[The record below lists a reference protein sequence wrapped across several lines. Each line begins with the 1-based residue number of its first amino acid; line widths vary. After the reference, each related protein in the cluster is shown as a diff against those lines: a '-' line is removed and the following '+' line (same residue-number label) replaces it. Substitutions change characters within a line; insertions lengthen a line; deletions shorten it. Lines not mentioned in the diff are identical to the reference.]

1 MEEDLEKT
9 KKTKA
14 VPEDLFPDLPSEY
27 QDGRDELNLAEFPI
41 SAIGS
46 RSDPSVKTLR
56 FEDRTFDKASGEMIH
71 RRLTITAS
79 DEHGLPTTADDEVL
93 LGLLQMSRLQKFESP
108 QVTFTPY
115 QLIRILGWTV
125 STYNYKRIREAID
138 RWLGVTLYY
147 ENAWR
152 DKKTGQWV
160 DASFHFIEF
169 VEYYKPGKEGVMAQ
183 DGSSIIK
190 WNDLIFRNFKE
201 GNLKTLDFHFYRSL
215 ESGIAK
221 RMFRFLDKR
230 FHFRS
235 RLSFALE
242 AFACE
247 KIGLTRPT
255 KVSYTGRSS
264 VDVAQIKRRLM
275 PGIKELEALKFISA
289 IPEKKRFT
297 KDSAGVWQVHF
308 ERYFEAPIETP
319 AQPVLE
325 MKIEDVSVLE
335 GRMIG
340 HGVSK
345 SQARRFVSEFDNDR
359 IEIQLE
365 ALEFLLAKGGD
376 SAPVNRGGWLS
387 KAIVENYG
395 PPKGFKSRAQLEQE
409 AHERAETL
417 RKKEE
422 QRRKK
427 RIEDEARQADEKAR
441 EAAENRRIEA
451 YMASLTLQERQ
462 KIENDATADSPF
474 ANREGSVF
482 RKAVINSHVLKL
494 LKELE
499 KQPDEE

>member
-1 MEEDLEKT
+1 MVRIRNTKT
-9 KKTKA
+9 DQ
-14 VPEDLFPDLPSEY
+14 EDLFPDLPSEY

-108 QVTFTPY
+108 SVTFTPY

-169 VEYYKPGKEGVMAQ
+169 AEFYKPGKEGVMALE
-183 DGSSIIK
+183 GSSVIK

-235 RLSFALE
+235 RLSFVLE

-255 KVSYTGRSS
+255 KVSYTGRAS

-275 PGIKELEALKFISA
+275 PGIKELEDLKFIA
-289 IPEKKRFT
+289 TMPEKNRFT
-297 KDSAGVWQVHF
+297 KDSAGIWQVHF
-308 ERYFEAPIETP
+308 ERYFEAPTDTQQ
-319 AQPVLE
+319 QPQQVLD
-325 MKIEDVSVLE
+325 MKVEDVSVLE
-335 GRMIG
+335 GRLIG

-345 SQARRFVSEFDNDR
+345 SQARRFVSEFDDDR

-365 ALEFLLAKGGD
+365 ALEFLLAKGGET
-376 SAPVNRGGWLS
+376 APVNRGGWLS
-387 KAIVENYG
+387 KAITENYG

-427 RIEDEARQADEKAR
+427 KLEEDARQADEKAR
-441 EAAENRRIEA
+441 EEANTKKAET
-451 YMASLTLQERQ
+451 YLASLTPQERQ
-462 KIENDATADSPF
+462 KVENDALSDSPF
-474 ANREGSVF
+474 ANREGSPF
-482 RKAVINSHVLKL
+482 RRSVIQSHVLRLLAKL
-494 LKELE
+494 EA
-499 KQPDEE
+499 QPDEE